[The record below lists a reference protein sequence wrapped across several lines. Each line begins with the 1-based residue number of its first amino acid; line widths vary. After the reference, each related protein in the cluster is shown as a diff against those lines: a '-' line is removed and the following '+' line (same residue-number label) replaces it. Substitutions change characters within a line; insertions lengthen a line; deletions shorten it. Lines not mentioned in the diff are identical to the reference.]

1 MFSMKETS
9 EKMVKAIIKKLK
21 FTNRQSIKL
30 FHQKVVNN
38 PKRNF

>member
-21 FTNRQSIKL
+21 FTNRQSVKL
-30 FHQKVVNN
+30 IHQKVVNH
-38 PKRNF
+38 KKL